1 MIPHSRKDASGR
13 SQLSKAE
20 GELAFKL
27 WQKGD
32 KGGRGGRGQ
41 KEEGGR
47 IEAKK
52 RTWEAFK
59 KCYSYK
65 LTAITIHQPFPLI
78 ISLLFKR
85 FIYLIRYLIFINHIK
100 SGGVPDYLR
109 AVHTHTHTHT
119 HTLHKIQ
126 SRFSYVECWTM
137 KNKLTWPLS
146 LGCITQGLRM
156 KNFKMRFSGPWGHL
170 YTASTSWFQM
180 LKVSSINRNFKRKDA
195 IT

>member
-20 GELAFKL
+20 GELAFKF

-119 HTLHKIQ
+119 HIAQNTVPILLRWVLDHEKQ
-126 SRFSYVECWTM
+126 THLATFTGMHYPRF
-137 KNKLTWPLS
+137 KNEKFQDEIFWS
-146 LGCITQGLRM
+146 LRSSLYGLYILIPNA
-156 KNFKMRFSGPWGHL
+156 KSFLNKQEF
-170 YTASTSWFQM
+170 
-180 LKVSSINRNFKRKDA
+180 
-195 IT
+195 

>member
-119 HTLHKIQ
+119 HTHCTKY
-126 SRFSYVECWTM
+126 SPDSPT
-137 KNKLTWPLS
+137 LS
-146 LGCITQGLRM
+146 V
-156 KNFKMRFSGPWGHL
+156 GPWKTNSPGHFHWDAL
-170 YTASTSWFQM
+170 P
-180 LKVSSINRNFKRKDA
+180 KV
-195 IT
+195 